1 MKRLSLDRRKRWRKT
16 GIFLCG
22 IFVLVLLV
30 AGFLGA
36 QSPAKAESL
45 VREEP
50 SLVSRVLILGE
61 GTPVDDH
68 RKEELEREQQE
79 IQEKREQKREEEN
92 RDRAGKGSSQDTS
105 PKGTAADSGSS
116 GIGEAGGPNPQEE
129 PPSGNEGDDPEGPTP
144 GGDDP
149 EDPTPGGDDPS
160 KLPLIYST
168 LRNGDS
174 WNGPRRNFTVY
185 ADDYQGR
192 HIKRGSF
199 DVYANGKKLYSSGDQ
214 YNANYRMDLLEGA
227 NHVSIT
233 VTDTFGVSATREYT
247 FTGHPNAQ
255 PKEEGTVYIT
265 LDMRTLGAGYVITN
279 YPVMAYAGENLS
291 DVVVRALE
299 ANGYS
304 VGYTGSSAYGFY
316 LKSIGK
322 SGLLSVKQN
331 CVVPPPI
338 LAKLEE
344 INASEMGYNQDDRL
358 MEKEIYAGS
367 GWVYFHNGE
376 FYKGQGMSDVLAK
389 PEDEIT
395 IAFTLHNGYEYN
407 GTWFNGNW

>member
-1 MKRLSLDRRKRWRKT
+1 MKRLSLDKRKQWKKT
-16 GIFLCG
+16 GILLCG
-22 IFVLVLLV
+22 ILLFVLLV
-30 AGFLGA
+30 TGFLGT

-45 VREEP
+45 DKEEP
-50 SLVSRVLILGE
+50 SLVSRVLLLGE

-68 RKEELEREQQE
+68 RKEELEQEQKE

-92 RDRAGKGSSQDTS
+92 RHRTEKGSSQDTS

-116 GIGEAGGPNPQEE
+116 GVGGAGGSGGPQDE
-129 PPSGNEGDDPEGPTP
+129 PPSGNEGNDPEG
-144 GGDDP
+144 
-149 EDPTPGGDDPS
+149 PTPGGDDPS

-174 WNGPRRNFTVY
+174 WNGPSRNFTVY

-214 YNANYRMDLLEGA
+214 YNANYRMDLLEGT

-304 VGYTGSSAYGFY
+304 VGYTGSLAYGFY

-376 FYKGQGMSDVLAK
+376 FYEGQGMSDILARRD
-389 PEDEIT
+389 DEIT